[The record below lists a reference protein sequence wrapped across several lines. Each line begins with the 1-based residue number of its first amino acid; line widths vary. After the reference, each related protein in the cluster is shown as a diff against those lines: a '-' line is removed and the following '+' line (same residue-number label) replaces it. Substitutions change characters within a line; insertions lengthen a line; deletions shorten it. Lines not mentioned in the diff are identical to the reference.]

1 VAAPFKPREFEALI
15 IQEDDTLCQA
25 MKNLTQ
31 LSTMW
36 WAMVA
41 FKYKPTEDGFT
52 TEYAALITAAMEACP
67 DDAVPFDGVVP
78 NPQDF
83 KNFLLSPTSI
93 FCEKFVKFATGV
105 SQKLYEWIAFEWND
119 EADDF
124 TDEFKALLCGIDCE
138 EPEIIDINSVLNYRS
153 FEKWDSI
160 SGDVDI
166 IGIPPWI
173 TAISNPDGMYVDL
186 HGTSWK
192 TGFRGTPGV
201 IRTKAAFA
209 VMLESGKDYEITFRH
224 AGHGVP
230 NSNLS
235 KPGTVVYTLRKLSD
249 LSQYDSVTGD
259 FTAAAWNTPF
269 VTRTINFTASSS
281 EYVVFELTG
290 STDTAD
296 QAGLNVGPKVDT
308 VKIRNTTDDV
318 TLFYDDFEIE
328 VDRTGA
334 VPCGTPDPDT
344 AMNAIPQVSMEVCE
358 RMQKL
363 AQAFPLNLYD
373 IASFEFNPAGSGFS
387 QCLKAW
393 MCNPD
398 GTLENGLLG
407 GLVAYWAHD
416 ESSGDVLD
424 AHSNGYDLTEEGGT
438 LASEPGKIIV
448 SAISASAA
456 WNDFSASSFTFAAWI
471 APADVTTDGFIA
483 VLDKNSHDYGLW
495 FSTASGS
502 NVLRG
507 FVGLV
512 YAIEIPVTLV
522 VGEWHFAVLRYN
534 HDLGLLQ
541 ISCGS
546 GATLTLLTKLVAISV
561 WASSLAVPL
570 KLLV

>member
-1 VAAPFKPREFEALI
+1 
-15 IQEDDTLCQA
+15 
-25 MKNLTQ
+25 
-31 LSTMW
+31 
-36 WAMVA
+36 
-41 FKYKPTEDGFT
+41 
-52 TEYAALITAAMEACP
+52 
-67 DDAVPFDGVVP
+67 
-78 NPQDF
+78 
-83 KNFLLSPTSI
+83 
-93 FCEKFVKFATGV
+93 
-105 SQKLYEWIAFEWND
+105 
-119 EADDF
+119 
-124 TDEFKALLCGIDCE
+124 
-138 EPEIIDINSVLNYRS
+138 
-153 FEKWDSI
+153 
-160 SGDVDI
+160 
-166 IGIPPWI
+166 
-173 TAISNPDGMYVDL
+173 
-186 HGTSWK
+186 
-192 TGFRGTPGV
+192 
-201 IRTKAAFA
+201 
-209 VMLESGKDYEITFRH
+209 
-224 AGHGVP
+224 
-230 NSNLS
+230 
-235 KPGTVVYTLRKLSD
+235 
-249 LSQYDSVTGD
+249 
-259 FTAAAWNTPF
+259 
-269 VTRTINFTASSS
+269 
-281 EYVVFELTG
+281 
-290 STDTAD
+290 
-296 QAGLNVGPKVDT
+296 
-308 VKIRNTTDDV
+308 
-318 TLFYDDFEIE
+318 
-328 VDRTGA
+328 
-334 VPCGTPDPDT
+334 
-344 AMNAIPQVSMEVCE
+344 MNAIPQVSMEVCE

-438 LASEPGKIIV
+438 LASEPGKIIGCRVYDVDV

-541 ISCGS
+541 ISFGS
-546 GATLTLLTKLVAISV
+546 GATLTHSALIAGIADETGGDFSLGQF
-561 WASSLAVPL
+561 ASGSSKAAGLIDEASLWNRALSDEEVSAL
-570 KLLV
+570 FNGGDGKSYSEFTE